1 MCRVLTLHYKEHSI
15 RVWLCETIRLNM
27 ERRGDG
33 RGDQAK
39 DDRRKFNDI
48 KQRKQQRSDIMM
60 NKWGILFDKIQIV
73 AEAATSYSKGSC

>member
-1 MCRVLTLHYKEHSI
+1 
-15 RVWLCETIRLNM
+15 M

-39 DDRRKFNDI
+39 DDRRKFNDV

-60 NKWGILFDKIQIV
+60 NNWGILLDEIQIV
-73 AEAATSYSKGSC
+73 VEAAASKGSY